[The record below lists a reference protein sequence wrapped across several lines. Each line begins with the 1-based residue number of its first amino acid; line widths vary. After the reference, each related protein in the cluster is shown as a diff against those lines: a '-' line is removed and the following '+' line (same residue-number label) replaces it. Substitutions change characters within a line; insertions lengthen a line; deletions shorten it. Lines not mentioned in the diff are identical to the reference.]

1 MDNLAHTL
9 VGLAAAKAGLERAS
23 PYATA
28 VCVLAANA
36 PDADIVAALKGRWF
50 YLQHHRGITHS
61 IVGTLALALVIP
73 LVFYGVEKLIA
84 RLRGR
89 PPRIRLGGLVLAS
102 VAASATHPLLDW
114 TNNYGVRPFLPWS
127 GKWYYGDLV
136 FIVDPWLWLALGGAA
151 FLVTAR
157 TRLRTVLWSA
167 FALALTV
174 AIVFLPVRADLPT
187 AARAVWLAG
196 VVAFAVAHRLN
207 FGARFGRAVPALA
220 LALVPCYWGALA
232 VAHAGALRRGEAA
245 VRDLAG
251 ANGETAARVAA
262 MPSLANPARWRVVGE
277 TERADYVFNLSLAE
291 TTDDA
296 AAQKARAARHEKL
309 AGADA
314 ERVAR
319 LATTDER
326 ARIFLDFARFPLARI
341 SQRPGE
347 AARAQLFDVR
357 FAEPGADP
365 RRATFAAEFPLEREP

>member
-61 IVGTLALALVIP
+61 IVGALALALLLP
-73 LVFYGVEKLIA
+73 LVFFAAEKLIA

-89 PPRIRLGGLVLAS
+89 PPRIRLRGLLLAS
-102 VAASATHPLLDW
+102 VVASATHPLLDW
-114 TNNYGVRPFLPWS
+114 TNSYGVRPFLPWS

-151 FLVTAR
+151 FLTTAR
-157 TRLRTVLWSA
+157 TRRRTALWSA
-167 FALALTV
+167 LALLLTA
-174 AIVFLPVRADLPT
+174 AIVILPVRADLPT
-187 AARAVWLAG
+187 AARALWLAG
-196 VVAFAVAHRLN
+196 VVAFAAAHRLN
-207 FGARFGRAVPALA
+207 FGARFGRAIPAAA
-220 LALVPCYWGALA
+220 LALVPVYWCALA
-232 VAHAGALRRGEAA
+232 VAHAGALRGGEAV
-245 VRDLAG
+245 VRELAG

-277 TERADYVFNLSLAE
+277 TDRADYAFNLSLTE
-291 TTDDA
+291 TPDEA
-296 AAQKARAARHEKL
+296 AARKSRASRHEKL

-319 LATTDER
+319 LATTD
-326 ARIFLDFARFPLARI
+326 ARVRVFLDFARFPLARI
-341 SQRPGE
+341 SRPPGE
-347 AARAQLFDVR
+347 PPRAQLFDVR

-365 RRATFAAEFPLEREP
+365 RRATFAAEFPLDPQP

>member
-28 VCVLAANA
+28 VCVVAANA
-36 PDADIVAALKGRWF
+36 PDADIVATLKGRWF

-61 IVGTLALALVIP
+61 IVGTLALALLIP
-73 LVFYGVEKLIA
+73 LVFYAVEKLIM
-84 RLRGR
+84 RMRGK
-89 PPRIRLGGLVLAS
+89 PPRIRLRGLVLAS
-102 VAASATHPLLDW
+102 VVASATHPLLDW

-136 FIVDPWLWLALGGAA
+136 FIVDPWLWLALGGAV
-151 FLVTAR
+151 FLVTAYTRRR
-157 TRLRTVLWSA
+157 TALWSA

-187 AARAVWLAG
+187 AARALWLAG
-196 VVAFAVAHRLN
+196 VVAFAVAHGLS
-207 FGARFGRAVPALA
+207 FGARFGRLVPAVA
-220 LALVPCYWGALA
+220 LALVPVYWGALA
-232 VAHAGALRRGEAA
+232 VVHARALHRGEAV

-251 ANGETAARVAA
+251 ANGETPTRVAA

-291 TTDDA
+291 TPATEINPP
-296 AAQKARAARHEKL
+296 RAARHEKL
-309 AGADA
+309 AGTDA

-341 SQRPGE
+341 SQPPGE
-347 AARAQLFDVR
+347 TPRAQLFDVR

-365 RRATFAAEFPLEREP
+365 RRATFAAEIPLAREP